1 MGMYGL
7 NEIELRLFQAKYR
20 ELLRAAKHL
29 MDAKDRKKI
38 RYALDFAAEA
48 HKGMRRRTGEP
59 FIFHPLEVAIIVA
72 KEIGLGTTSI
82 ISALLHDVVEDTDR
96 TIEEIESIF
105 GKKVAIIVEGLT
117 KIASLVD
124 HQELST
130 TQQIETY
137 KKILLTL
144 SEDIRVVLIK
154 LADRLHNMRTLDA
167 MPLEKQIKIC
177 GETSNIYAP
186 LAHRLGLYNIKS
198 ELEDLVLKY
207 TDPEVYQSI
216 GKKLQETEE
225 ARSQF
230 IRDFIKPIEEK
241 LKQTLPYPFE
251 IYGRTKSIASIWN
264 KMNKKGVPFEEVYD
278 IFAIR
283 IIINA
288 PPADEVAACW
298 LAYSVVTKI
307 YTPNPERLRDWISVP
322 KPNGYEA
329 LHITVMSHTGKWVE
343 VQIRSTRM
351 NEVAERGYAAHW
363 KYKENQNDENSLDHW
378 LVKINELLKKP
389 ESNALDFLD
398 EFQITLA
405 SEEIYV
411 FTPKGELKTL
421 PKGSTVIDF
430 AYAIH
435 TDVGHR
441 CIGAKVNHHLVPLNF
456 QLKNG
461 DQVEILTSDN
471 QHPREEW
478 LLWVVTPKARSLIK
492 QYLKDVK
499 RAQMEQGKAKL
510 EKIFAEI
517 GLPFNE
523 GQLLKLSR
531 YLGYENDYQKVY
543 LDTFNGKIDSKTL
556 RGFASAYGRNKWLK
570 YIRMPFLKRTSASKQ
585 KKDETIDLDTTAE
598 ISYVISPCC
607 HPIPGDPIVGCVTAQ
622 NKLEIHRS
630 NCPQALKFSS
640 QFGDRIKK
648 VKWQKSNS
656 IEFKTFI
663 AVEGID
669 RIGILRD
676 ISRIISEENNL
687 NIRALNIEATE
698 GKFSGIISL
707 YVHDTKHLQQ
717 LIDELSKIEGMI
729 SVRRMSSL

>member
-1 MGMYGL
+1 MYGL
-7 NEIELRLFQAKYR
+7 NEQELKMFQVKYR
-20 ELLRAAKHL
+20 ELLKVARHFT
-29 MDAKDRKKI
+29 DPKDRKKI

-72 KEIGLGTTSI
+72 REIGLGTTSI

-105 GKKVAIIVEGLT
+105 GKKVATIVEGLT
-117 KIASLVD
+117 KIATLVD
-124 HQELST
+124 HQELTT

-207 TDPEVYQSI
+207 TDPEVYQSL

-241 LKQTLPYPFE
+241 LKQTLPYSFE

-283 IIINA
+283 IIIDA
-288 PPADEVAACW
+288 PPAEEVAACW

-351 NEVAERGYAAHW
+351 NEIAERGYAAHW
-363 KYKENQNDENSLDHW
+363 KYKENQNDENSLDNW
-378 LVKINELLKKP
+378 LIKINELLKKP

-398 EFQITLA
+398 EFQITIA

-435 TDVGHR
+435 TDLGHH
-441 CIGAKVNHHLVPLNF
+441 CIGAKVNHHLVPLSF

-461 DQVEILTSDN
+461 DQVEILTSDS
-471 QHPREEW
+471 QHPHEEW
-478 LLWVVTPKARSLIK
+478 LSWVVTPKARSLIK
-492 QYLKDVK
+492 QYLKDSRK
-499 RAQMEQGKAKL
+499 NQIEQGKSKL
-510 EKIFAEI
+510 EKLFAEVRI
-517 GLPFNE
+517 PFNE
-523 GQLLKLSR
+523 GQVQKLAR
-531 YLGYENDYQKVY
+531 YLGYDADHQQVY
-543 LDTFNGKIDSKTL
+543 LDTFQGKIDQRTL
-556 RGFASAYGRNKWLK
+556 KGFASAYGKNKWLK
-570 YIRMPFLKRTSASKQ
+570 YIRMPFLKRSSQTSRQ
-585 KKDETIDLDTTAE
+585 KKDEWVDLDTTTE
-598 ISYVISPCC
+598 ISYVIASCC
-607 HPIPGDPIVGCVTAQ
+607 NPIPGDPIVGCVIAQ
-622 NKLEIHRS
+622 NRLEIHRS

-640 QFGDRIKK
+640 QYGDRVRK
-648 VKWQKSNS
+648 VKWQKSDS
-656 IEFKTFI
+656 VEFKTFI

-669 RIGILRD
+669 RKGILRD

-698 GKFSGIISL
+698 GKFSGVISL
-707 YVHDTKHLQQ
+707 YVHDTKHLQH
-717 LIDELSKIEGMI
+717 LIDELSKIEGMML
-729 SVRRMSSL
+729 VKRMNSL